1 MEQLEKNQ
9 TQLST
14 AVEIVYYTD
23 PLCCW
28 SWAMKPQLQQL
39 KEQLGQRLFIRY
51 CMGGM
56 LPDWS
61 SYHDTLNSVSR
72 PAQMGPLW
80 MEVHHR
86 TAVPI
91 YDRIWIENPPAS
103 SYPACIAVKCAAL
116 QSAVFE
122 ERMLELLQEAV
133 MLRGNNIAKNAALLE
148 TAERM
153 PEGFNLEQFE
163 QDLMSGKGL
172 PAFRKDMDEVLLQQ
186 VTRFPAMRIAAN
198 RKALMITGYRRFEVL
213 RQAVEQLSQ

>member
-1 MEQLEKNQ
+1 
-9 TQLST
+9 
-14 AVEIVYYTD
+14 
-23 PLCCW
+23 
-28 SWAMKPQLQQL
+28 
-39 KEQLGQRLFIRY
+39 
-51 CMGGM
+51 
-56 LPDWS
+56 
-61 SYHDTLNSVSR
+61 
-72 PAQMGPLW
+72 
-80 MEVHHR
+80 
-86 TAVPI
+86 
-91 YDRIWIENPPAS
+91 
-103 SYPACIAVKCAAL
+103 
-116 QSAVFE
+116 
-122 ERMLELLQEAV
+122 MLELLQEAV